1 MRWALVVFF
10 ITVFLVPIGVIA
22 IVKDQPYSANYSF
35 TVPPGQY
42 IYLPLHVSNGG
53 RISGD
58 FAELSGQPVTVYV
71 FNQQEY
77 DQYRANSALSSL
89 FSTMDL
95 SQGTYSASIPAP
107 GTYYVVTAHGT
118 GYAQT
123 SEPVTLSVKVDGT
136 NLPYLGLESLAPV
149 GGGLIAFAY
158 VMRRR
163 QNRLWIVARLKETPN
178 FGFGQGEE
186 DSRILAIAKE
196 LCQQLRLVYDPV
208 VVNWIVWIRVGG
220 LRVAPSDQCL
230 LGVKGRGR
238 GYVQF
243 SAALRGRLGPDE
255 LRPLIASA
263 LILNFQ
269 PELKRK
275 RRVLNTLWLL
285 TTPASFVLGILLLWF
300 FNSFIPVHNA
310 DEFLLATPLFF
321 LGLFVV
327 TLPIFLS
334 ARKANLVL
342 RRYWLE
348 ADRLAAEVVGRT
360 QMLQTLGRIDS
371 MRLAEVEERKKE
383 KLTVWKRG
391 GVFPWPSL
399 TERIQNLETVPLQP

>member
-10 ITVFLVPIGVIA
+10 IAVILVPIGLIA
-22 IVKDQPYSANYSF
+22 IVKDQPYSGNFSF

-42 IYLPLHVSNGG
+42 IYVPLHVSNGG

-58 FAELSGQPVTVYV
+58 FVEISGQPVTVYV
-71 FNQQEY
+71 FIQQEY
-77 DQYRANSALSSL
+77 DQYRANSAPSSL

-136 NLPYLGLESLAPV
+136 NLPYLGLESLVPV
-149 GGGLIAFAY
+149 GGGLLVFAY

-163 QNRLWIVARLKETPN
+163 QNRQWIAARLKEIPN
-178 FGFGQGEE
+178 YGFGQGEE
-186 DSRILAIAKE
+186 DPRILAIAKE
-196 LCQQLRLVYDPV
+196 LRQQLRLVYDPIA
-208 VVNWIVWIRVGG
+208 VNWIVWIKVGG

-230 LGVKGRGR
+230 LGMKGRGR

-263 LILNFQ
+263 LIWNLQ

-275 RRVLNTLWLL
+275 RRVLNRLWLL
-285 TTPASFVLGILLLWF
+285 TIPASTVLGILLLWF

-310 DEFLLATPLFF
+310 EEFLLVTPLFF

-334 ARKANLVL
+334 ARKVNLAF
-342 RRYWLE
+342 RKYFLE

-360 QMLQTLGRIDS
+360 QMLQTLGKIDS
-371 MRLAEVEERKKE
+371 MRLADVEERKKE

-399 TERIQNLETVPLQP
+399 TERIQNLEIVPLQP